1 MTSQDLPITSIPAY
15 GALLGLD
22 YGTKRLGVA
31 VSNSEQTIAA
41 PVETWTVRTPE
52 RDLKYVKELIDD
64 YRVVGIVI
72 GLPVRLSGVEGDK
85 AAEVRRYGDWLA
97 SAVKRPVAYWDER
110 YSSMEAEV
118 LLWTQGLS
126 PTKNK
131 ERVDRLAAQVILQ
144 SYLDAPDRNSPPAPL

>member
-1 MTSQDLPITSIPAY
+1 MTPQETPITPIPTY

-22 YGTKRLGVA
+22 HGTKRLGIA

-52 RDLKYVKELIDD
+52 RDLKHLKELIDD
-64 YRVVGIVI
+64 YRVVGIVV

-97 SAVKRPVAYWDER
+97 LALKLPVTYWDER

-131 ERVDRLAAQVILQ
+131 QRVDRLAAHVILQ
-144 SYLDAPDRNSPPAPL
+144 SYLDAPDRNSPPAPK